1 MWWFLV
7 IAAAT
12 FALGARRPVALDDT
26 PPPRRLF
33 FAAPDFTDPQ
43 LSPDG
48 ALLGFIAPRGDLP
61 SLWVRLVEGSDE
73 SPVIIDP
80 PKPVRWWRWVKNG
93 RQVIYAVDE
102 GGDENDRLFV
112 ASIDMDLRIRGDG
125 TFQRVPVPG
134 APLGL
139 TPAGTQARFVADDAR
154 RPDEIIIALNSI
166 DPAAHDLWRV
176 NTRTGALALLHRND
190 GGYVDFVLDAD
201 ARLRAATR
209 LNHDGGVRVDGFD
222 AEGVGYELVR
232 WDLDE
237 SSNSRPIGMT
247 RDGRTMYITDSRAT
261 DCAGLYAFTTSAEG
275 AMTYELIAARPNA
288 EVAEVLVDPS
298 SRRIQAVAFEH
309 ARREWEVIDPLMARD
324 FESLRRLGEGDL
336 FIDSRDD
343 RDRHWIVRLERDAVP
358 PEYFLYHRTS
368 GTALSLGFERKDLA
382 KRTLAPM
389 RVVHIPARDGF
400 TLISYLTSPPRAV
413 GERVPM
419 VLLVHGGPWSRDHW
433 GFNETHQWLASRGY
447 AVLSVNFRGSVGF
460 GKRFTAAGNREWAAE
475 MHDDLLDAALW
486 AVERGVA
493 HPDRIGIM
501 GASYGGYAALVGLT
515 FTPDYFACGVD
526 IVGPSNLN
534 TLLATIP
541 RYWAPRLAMFE
552 ARIGPLD
559 NPDFLASISPVHR
572 ADRIIRPLLIAHGA
586 NDPRVKLAES
596 EQIAA
601 AMRAAGIPLVFA
613 VFPDEGHVLRKPANR
628 LALHAVIESF
638 LARHLGGWSEPF
650 GNDLHGSSLEW
661 RDGAEAIGGAGR

>member
-1 MWWFLV
+1 MWWSLV

-12 FALGARRPVALDDT
+12 IAVEARSAVALDDAL
-26 PPPRRLF
+26 PPRRLF

-61 SLWVRLVEGSDE
+61 SLWVRLVEGSE
-73 SPVIIDP
+73 ASPVVIEP
-80 PKPVRWWRWVKNG
+80 PKPVRWWRWVKNS

-112 ASIDMDLRIRGDG
+112 ASIDMVLRILGDG

-134 APLGL
+134 APIAL
-139 TPAGTQARFVADDAR
+139 TPAGAQARFIAADAR
-154 RPDEIIIALNSI
+154 RPDEVIIALNSI
-166 DPAAHDLWRV
+166 DPAAHDLWSV
-176 NTRTGALALLHRND
+176 NTRTGELALLHRND
-190 GGYVDFVLDAD
+190 RGYIDFVLDAH

-222 AEGVGYELVR
+222 ADGVGYELVR

-237 SSNSRPIGMT
+237 SSNSRPLAMT
-247 RDGRTMYITDSRAT
+247 RDGRTMYIADSRAS
-261 DCAGLYAFTTSAEG
+261 DCARLYAFTTRDDG
-275 AMTYELIAARPNA
+275 AMTYELIAARPNE
-288 EVAEVLVDPS
+288 EVADVLVDPS
-298 SRRIQAVAFEH
+298 SGRIQAVAFEH
-309 ARREWEVIDPLMARD
+309 ARREWEVLDPLLARD

-343 RDRHWIVRLERDAVP
+343 RDRHWIVRLERDVAP
-358 PEYFLYHRTS
+358 PEFLLYHRTS
-368 GTALSLGFERKDLA
+368 GTAASLGFERAELA
-382 KRTLAPM
+382 RETLAPM

-419 VLLVHGGPWSRDHW
+419 VLLVHGGPWSRDRW
-433 GFNETHQWLASRGY
+433 GFNEAHQWLASRGY

-541 RYWAPRLAMFE
+541 PYWAPRLAMFE
-552 ARIGPLD
+552 ARIGPRD

-572 ADRIIRPLLIAHGA
+572 ADRIVRPLLIAHGA

-601 AMRAAGIPLVFA
+601 ATRAAGIPVVFV
-613 VFPDEGHVLRKPANR
+613 VFPEEGHGLRKPANR
-628 LALHAVIESF
+628 LALNAVIEAF
-638 LARHLGGWSEPF
+638 LARHLGGEAEPI
-650 GNDLHGSSLEW
+650 GDDLDGSSIEW
-661 RDGAEAIGGAGR
+661 RDGAEAMGVAGH